1 MLLSLG
7 TLEAARAQPA
17 PETVAALRNLSAVV
31 LSKELREKFK
41 DQTWRALRERG
52 DAANRLNVANWGKI
66 IVVNAAMLEPS
77 VTRRFG
83 RR

>member
-31 LSKELREKFK
+31 LSEELHEMFK
-41 DQTWRALRERG
+41 DQTWRALR
-52 DAANRLNVANWGKI
+52 DFHGK
-66 IVVNAAMLEPS
+66 E
-77 VTRRFG
+77 
-83 RR
+83 